1 VNIFARPKQTRAGW
15 TLSWG
20 RPALFNNAALL
31 SAVLLMGCAHAPLNQ
46 PIEGK
51 AALGYRIQYHMRPK
65 ERDDLLLVLLF
76 SGGGTRAAALSY
88 GVLRELKDT
97 IINVDG
103 HPGRLLDQVDAISAV
118 SGGAFTAAY
127 YCAFGD
133 DTFSSFESRFL
144 KRDVQRGLLVR
155 CLRPDNLE
163 RLSSS
168 YYGRS
173 DLAASYYDEILF
185 HGKTFG
191 GLAQIPSRPFLIINA
206 TDLSTG
212 GRFGFTQDNF
222 DLIGSDLSQFPISR
236 AVAAS
241 SAVPLFLT
249 PVTLR
254 NYSGPHQIEEE
265 NVEPI
270 DLVLKDSLKQVLAEI
285 GSYTDGNG
293 RRYIHLVDG
302 GVADNLGIRA
312 FQDFTM
318 LHGGLG
324 GSLNHMQLS
333 HITKIAIVVVDASV
347 RFGGERDRSAAI
359 PGTVSVLNA
368 IAGGMLNRW
377 NYVTT
382 EVFRHSVE
390 LWKLQVR
397 AQRESNAGAAK
408 LDNLDFYLIN
418 VSFAGLGDQKDRS
431 YFNAIPTGFALRSE
445 TVDRIENVGGSILR
459 ADLEF
464 RRLVKALGAIPR
476 EDS

>member
-1 VNIFARPKQTRAGW
+1 VNTCVKPRQTGAGW
-15 TLSWG
+15 TLDWCA
-20 RPALFNNAALL
+20 PTLFNNAALL
-31 SAVLLMGCAHAPLNQ
+31 SAVLLTGCAHAPLNR
-46 PIEGK
+46 PIEGSGV
-51 AALGYRIQYHMRPK
+51 LGYRIESHVRPK
-65 ERDDLLLVLLF
+65 GRDDLLLVLLF

-97 IINVDG
+97 KINVG
-103 HPGRLLDQVDAISAV
+103 GQPGRLLDQVDAISAV

-133 DTFSSFESRFL
+133 DTFSSLESRFL
-144 KRDVQRGLLVR
+144 KHDVQQELWIR
-155 CLRPDNLE
+155 CLRPDNIG
-163 RLSSS
+163 RLSSA

-173 DLAASYYDEILF
+173 DLAAAYYDKALF

-191 GLAQIPSRPFLIINA
+191 DLTRIPDRPFLIINA

-254 NYSGPHQIEEE
+254 NFSGTHHIEEE
-265 NVEPI
+265 NEDPI
-270 DLVLKDSLKQVLAEI
+270 DEVLKDSLKQVLAEI
-285 GSYTDGNG
+285 GSYTDGTD

-302 GVADNLGIRA
+302 GVADNLGLRA

-318 LHGGLG
+318 LHGGLSS
-324 GSLNHMQLS
+324 SLNYMQLS
-333 HITKIAIVVVDASV
+333 HITKIAVVVVDASV
-347 RFGGERDRSAAI
+347 RSDGEWDHSAAT
-359 PGTVSVLNA
+359 PGTISVLNA

-397 AQRESNAGAAK
+397 AQRERNAGATK
-408 LDNLDFYLIN
+408 LEDLDFYMVN
-418 VSFAGLGDQKDRS
+418 VSFADLEHQKDRA
-431 YFNAIPTGFALRSE
+431 YFNAVRTGFALRSD

-459 ADLEF
+459 ADPEF
-464 RRLVKALGAIPR
+464 KRLVKALGAVPKGDI
-476 EDS
+476 

>member
-1 VNIFARPKQTRAGW
+1 MPKQTGADW
-15 TLSWG
+15 TLGW
-20 RPALFNNAALL
+20 RAPTRFNNAAIL
-31 SAVLLMGCAHAPLNQ
+31 SAVLLAGCAHAPLNQ

-51 AALGYRIQYHMRPK
+51 AALEYRIQSHIRPK
-65 ERDDLLLVLLF
+65 GRNDLLLVLLF
-76 SGGGTRAAALSY
+76 SGGGSRASALSY
-88 GVLRELKDT
+88 GVLRELKET
-97 IINVDG
+97 NINVDG
-103 HPGRLLDQVDAISAV
+103 RPGRLLDQVDAISAV

-133 DTFSSFESRFL
+133 DTFNSFESRFL
-144 KRDVQRGLLVR
+144 KRDVQRGLWVR
-155 CLRPDNLE
+155 CLRPDNIG
-163 RLSSS
+163 RLSSA

-173 DLAASYYDEILF
+173 DLAAVYYDETLF

-191 GLAQIPSRPFLIINA
+191 DLARSPDRPFLIINA

-254 NYSGPHQIEEE
+254 NFSSTHPIDEQNED
-265 NVEPI
+265 PI

-285 GSYTDGNG
+285 GSYTDGTD

-302 GVADNLGIRA
+302 GVADNLGLRA

-318 LHGGLG
+318 LHGGLS

-359 PGTVSVLNA
+359 PGTISVLNA

-382 EVFRHSVE
+382 EVFRHSIE

-397 AQRESNAGAAK
+397 AQRERNAGAAK
-408 LDNLDFYLIN
+408 LKDLDFYLVN
-418 VSFAGLGDQKDRS
+418 VSFADLGDQKMRA
-431 YFNAIPTGFALRSE
+431 YFNAVPTGFTLRSD
-445 TVDRIENVGGSILR
+445 TVERIEDVGGSILR
-459 ADLEF
+459 ADPEF
-464 RRLVKALGAIPR
+464 KRLVKALGAVPR
-476 EDS
+476 EDT